1 MKTLSMTQM
10 LAGALALTVVLMFGA
25 QRQAQAGDTGRIIA
39 AAIVGAIVYE
49 ALDDDDGWC
58 RAKHKHA
65 SRCYHSRK
73 HYDRARSYRGTR
85 SHTGWNTPLPY
96 RSNDYRYNAPR
107 RTNRYDVVFRDNDC
121 GRRGHTQYQAPGRR
135 GHAQYQAPGRRAKV
149 KVRGNGHGTRVN
161 FQYRGRGHR

>member
-10 LAGALALTVVLMFGA
+10 LTGALALTLVLTFGA

-58 RAKHKHA
+58 RAKHRHTA
-65 SRCYHSRK
+65 RCYHSR
-73 HYDRARSYRGTR
+73 DRYKRSRDYRSGPA
-85 SHTGWNTPLPY
+85 HTGWSTPLPY
-96 RSNDYRYNAPR
+96 RSNGP
-107 RTNRYDVVFRDNDC
+107 RYDNQRYGSRYDGYYYDDNDC
-121 GRRGHTQYQAPGRR
+121 GRRGR
-135 GHAQYQAPGRRAKV
+135 AQYQAPGRRAKV